1 VIVWADNK
9 FAVSG
14 ELTIDSAKALQ
25 RFPFEQHSKDE
36 LLAVDMAKVDVVDSA
51 AVSLMLSWLRQAKAQ
66 GLQLLF
72 IHVPTNLHS
81 LVDLYGLSEV
91 LPLNYS

>member
-1 VIVWADNK
+1 MIVWADNK

-14 ELTIDSAKALQ
+14 ALTIDSAKALQ
-25 RFPFEQHSKDE
+25 RFPFEQNAKGE
-36 LLAVDMAKVDVVDSA
+36 PLVVDMAQVAAVDSA

-66 GLQLLF
+66 DLQLSF

>member
-1 VIVWADNK
+1 MITRADNT
-9 FAVSG
+9 FVVSG
-14 ELTIDSAKALQ
+14 ALTIDSVKAHQ
-25 RFPFEQHSKDE
+25 S
-36 LLAVDMAKVDVVDSA
+36 LAFASGDKRVAIEVDMAKVDVVDSA

-66 GLQLLF
+66 GMQLSF
-72 IHVPTNLHS
+72 VHVPTNLKS

>member
-1 VIVWADNK
+1 MISWADNK

-14 ELTIDSAKALQ
+14 PLTIDTVRGHRL
-25 RFPFEQHSKDE
+25 FPFDQKPKNEP
-36 LLAVDMAKVDVVDSA
+36 LVVDMAQVDVVDSA
-51 AVSLMLSWLRQAKAQ
+51 AVSLMLSWLRQAQIQNVDIA
-66 GLQLLF
+66 F

>member
-1 VIVWADNK
+1 MIAWIENK

-14 ELTIDSAKALQ
+14 PLTIDTVRGHQL
-25 RFPFEQHSKDE
+25 FPFEQKPKGE
-36 LLAVDMAKVDVVDSA
+36 PLVVDMAQVDVVDSA
-51 AVSLMLSWLRQAKAQ
+51 AVSLMLSWLRQAKTQNLAIS
-66 GLQLLF
+66 F

-91 LPLNYS
+91 LPLKYS

>member
-1 VIVWADNK
+1 MIAWIDNK

-14 ELTIDSAKALQ
+14 PLTIDTVRGNQ
-25 RFPFEQHSKDE
+25 PFPFEQKLQGE
-36 LLAVDMAKVDVVDSA
+36 PLVVDMAQVDAVDSA
-51 AVSLMLSWLRQAKAQ
+51 AVSLMLSWVRQAKVQ
-66 GLQLLF
+66 NVDISF

>member
-1 VIVWADNK
+1 MISWADNK

-14 ELTIDSAKALQ
+14 PLTIDTVRGHRL
-25 RFPFEQHSKDE
+25 FPFDQKPKNEP
-36 LLAVDMAKVDVVDSA
+36 LVVDMAQVDVVDSA
-51 AVSLMLSWLRQAKAQ
+51 AVSLMLSWLRQAKIQNVDIA
-66 GLQLLF
+66 F

>member
-1 VIVWADNK
+1 VIVWADNM

-14 ELTIDSAKALQ
+14 PLTIDTVRGHQL
-25 RFPFEQHSKDE
+25 FPFDQKVVSGPLVVDLEQ
-36 LLAVDMAKVDVVDSA
+36 VDIVDSA
-51 AVSLMLSWLRQAKAQ
+51 AVSLMLSWLRQAKVQ
-66 GLQLLF
+66 NVDISF
-72 IHVPTNLHS
+72 IHVPKNLQS

>member
-1 VIVWADNK
+1 MIVWTDNK

-14 ELTIDSAKALQ
+14 ALTIDSAKALQ
-25 RFPFEQHSKDE
+25 RFPFEQHAKGE
-36 LLAVDMAKVDVVDSA
+36 MLAVDMAQVDVVDSA

-66 GLQLLF
+66 GMQLSF
-72 IHVPTNLHS
+72 IHVPTNLQS

>member
-1 VIVWADNK
+1 
-9 FAVSG
+9 
-14 ELTIDSAKALQ
+14 LTIDTVRGHQ
-25 RFPFEQHSKDE
+25 RFPFDQKS
-36 LLAVDMAKVDVVDSA
+36 LSGPLVVDMAQVDVVDSA
-51 AVSLMLSWLRQAKAQ
+51 AVSLMLSWLRQAKVQ
-66 GLQLLF
+66 KVDISF

>member
-1 VIVWADNK
+1 MIVWADNK

-14 ELTIDSAKALQ
+14 ALTIDSAKTLQ
-25 RFPFEQHSKDE
+25 RFPFEQHAKDE
-36 LLAVDMAKVDVVDSA
+36 RLVVDMAQVEAVDSA

-66 GLQLLF
+66 GLQLSF

>member
-1 VIVWADNK
+1 MIVWADNK

-14 ELTIDSAKALQ
+14 ALTIDSAKTLQ
-25 RFPFEQHSKDE
+25 RFPFEQHTKGE
-36 LLAVDMAKVDVVDSA
+36 RLVVDMAQVEAVDSA

-66 GLQLLF
+66 GMQLSF
-72 IHVPTNLHS
+72 VHVPTNLKS

>member
-1 VIVWADNK
+1 MIVWTDNK

-14 ELTIDSAKALQ
+14 PLTIDTVRSHRQ
-25 RFPFEQHSKDE
+25 FPLDQKTKNES
-36 LLAVDMAKVDVVDSA
+36 LVVDMAQVDIVDSA
-51 AVSLMLSWLRQAKAQ
+51 AVSLMLSWLRQAKVQ
-66 GLQLLF
+66 NVDISF
-72 IHVPTNLHS
+72 IHVPMNLQS

>member
-1 VIVWADNK
+1 MISWSENK
-9 FAVSG
+9 FTVSG
-14 ELTIDSAKALQ
+14 ALTIDSAKALQ
-25 RFPFEQHSKDE
+25 RFPFEQRAAGE
-36 LLAVDMAKVDVVDSA
+36 RLVVDMAQVGAVDSA

-66 GLQLLF
+66 GMQLSF
-72 IHVPTNLHS
+72 IHVPTNLKS

>member
-1 VIVWADNK
+1 MISWVDNK

-14 ELTIDSAKALQ
+14 ALTIDSAKALQ
-25 RFPFEQHSKDE
+25 RFRFEPRPEGE
-36 LLAVDMAKVDVVDSA
+36 LWVVDMAQVGAVDSA

-66 GLQLLF
+66 GRQLSF
-72 IHVPTNLHS
+72 IHVPTNLKS

>member
-1 VIVWADNK
+1 MIVWADNK

-14 ELTIDSAKALQ
+14 ELTIDSAKRLQ
-25 RFPFEQHSKDE
+25 RFPFEQRAEGD
-36 LLAVDMAKVDVVDSA
+36 LLVVDMAQVGLVDSA
-51 AVSLMLSWLRQAKAQ
+51 AVSLMLSWLRQAKAH
-66 GLQLLF
+66 GVQLSF

-81 LVDLYGLSEV
+81 LVELYGLSEV

>member
-14 ELTIDSAKALQ
+14 PLTIDTVRGYQ
-25 RFPFEQHSKDE
+25 RFPFDQKPISGP
-36 LLAVDMAKVDVVDSA
+36 LVVDMAQVDIVDSA
-51 AVSLMLSWLRQAKAQ
+51 AVSLMLSWLRQAKVQ
-66 GLQLLF
+66 NVDISF
-72 IHVPTNLHS
+72 IHVPKNLQS

>member
-1 VIVWADNK
+1 MIAWVENK
-9 FAVSG
+9 LAVSG
-14 ELTIDSAKALQ
+14 PLTIDTVRGHQ
-25 RFPFEQHSKDE
+25 PFPFEQKPQGEH
-36 LLAVDMAKVDVVDSA
+36 LVVDMAQVDVVDSA

-66 GLQLLF
+66 NLDISF